1 MKPMATN
8 GYTPEELEAA
18 KDFLRKRLESEQS
31 MSADVERLLY
41 TYAGYLL
48 SALFAAKSDSDIED
62 LELLIQDLI
71 EQLIADCEL
80 LAVDEREDKRD
91 AILFYMAS
99 ERNGDTLEGRV
110 NKRCHTFYNEVFA
123 VYMAGELLG
132 LNEKSLL
139 SSIKANFEHPW
150 DNEVLIAVREKINR
164 GEIDADIADFEEP
177 HFGKG
182 VEISSLGA
190 LQTMLGY
197 AIADA
202 WTWWQHDKAKE
213 DGAFGYFV
221 LRGSSYPCQICD
233 DAAEVFYPIN
243 DTQHI
248 VPLHLNCKCYI
259 VYSYVDRI

>member
-48 SALFAAKSDSDIED
+48 SALFSDSSDED

-71 EQLIADCEL
+71 EQLLADCEL

-91 AILFYMAS
+91 AILLYMLG

-110 NKRCHTFYNEVFA
+110 NKRCHTLFNEVFA
-123 VYMAGELLG
+123 VYTAGKLLG
-132 LNEKSLL
+132 WDENSLL
-139 SSIKANFEHPW
+139 SSVKANFEHPW
-150 DNEVLIAVREKINR
+150 QNEVLVAVREKISR
-164 GEIDADIADFEEP
+164 GEIDADIEDFEEA
-177 HFGKG
+177 HYGKG

-202 WTWWQHDKAKE
+202 WTWWQYEDSKEKGAK
-213 DGAFGYFV
+213 GYFV
-221 LRGSSYPCQICD
+221 VRGSSYPCDICQSAADSFHPID
-233 DAAEVFYPIN
+233 DTE
-243 DTQHI
+243 HI
-248 VPLHLNCKCYI
+248 VPLHRHCVCYI
-259 VYSYVDRI
+259 VYSYVDRL

>member
-8 GYTPEELEAA
+8 SYTPEELEAA

-48 SALFAAKSDSDIED
+48 SALFSNESDED

-71 EQLIADCEL
+71 EQLLADCEL
-80 LAVDEREDKRD
+80 LAVDDREDKRD
-91 AILFYMAS
+91 AILLYMLG

-110 NKRCHTFYNEVFA
+110 NKRCHTLFNEVFA
-123 VYMAGELLG
+123 VYTAGKLLG
-132 LNEKSLL
+132 WDENSLL

-150 DNEVLIAVREKINR
+150 QNEVLVAVREKINR
-164 GEIDADIADFEEP
+164 GEIDADIEDFEEA
-177 HFGKG
+177 HYGKG

-202 WTWWQHDKAKE
+202 WTWWQYEDAKE
-213 DGAFGYFV
+213 NGAKGYFV
-221 LRGSSYPCQICD
+221 VRGSSYPCDICQSAADSFHPID
-233 DAAEVFYPIN
+233 DTE
-243 DTQHI
+243 HI
-248 VPLHLNCKCYI
+248 VPLHKNCKCYI
-259 VYSYVDRI
+259 VYSYVERI

>member
-48 SALFAAKSDSDIED
+48 SALFSNESDED

-71 EQLIADCEL
+71 EQLLADCEL

-91 AILFYMAS
+91 AILLYMLG

-110 NKRCHTFYNEVFA
+110 NKRCHTLFNEVFA
-123 VYMAGELLG
+123 VYTAGKLLG
-132 LNEKSLL
+132 WDENSLL
-139 SSIKANFEHPW
+139 SSVKANFEHPW
-150 DNEVLIAVREKINR
+150 QNEVLVAVREKINR
-164 GEIDADIADFEEP
+164 GEIDADIEDFEEA
-177 HFGKG
+177 HYGKG

-202 WTWWQHDKAKE
+202 WTWWQYEDSKEKGAK
-213 DGAFGYFV
+213 GYFV
-221 LRGSSYPCQICD
+221 VRGSSYPCDICQSAADSFHTID
-233 DAAEVFYPIN
+233 DTE
-243 DTQHI
+243 HI
-248 VPLHLNCKCYI
+248 VPLHRHCVCYI
-259 VYSYVDRI
+259 VYSYVDRL

>member
-48 SALFAAKSDSDIED
+48 SALFSDSSDED

-71 EQLIADCEL
+71 EQLLTDCEL

-91 AILFYMAS
+91 AILLYMLG

-110 NKRCHTFYNEVFA
+110 NKRCHTLFNEVFA
-123 VYMAGELLG
+123 VYTAGKLLG
-132 LNEKSLL
+132 WDENSLL

-150 DNEVLIAVREKINR
+150 QNEVLVAVREKINR
-164 GEIDADIADFEEP
+164 GEIDADIEDFEEA
-177 HFGKG
+177 HYGKG

-202 WTWWQHDKAKE
+202 WTWWQYEDSKEKSAK
-213 DGAFGYFV
+213 GYFV
-221 LRGSSYPCQICD
+221 VRGSSFPCDICD
-233 DAAEVFYPIN
+233 SHTGIFYPISDEDN
-243 DTQHI
+243 KPQYHAHCCCL
-248 VPLHLNCKCYI
+248 V
-259 VYSYVDRI
+259 VYSYVDRL

>member
-48 SALFAAKSDSDIED
+48 SALFSNASDEDI
-62 LELLIQDLI
+62 ELLIQDLI
-71 EQLIADCEL
+71 EQLMADCEM
-80 LAVDEREDKRD
+80 LAIDEREDKRD
-91 AILFYMAS
+91 AILLYMLG

-110 NKRCHTFYNEVFA
+110 NKRCHTFFDEVYA
-123 VYMAGELLG
+123 VYMAGKLVGWDET
-132 LNEKSLL
+132 SLL
-139 SSIKANFEHPW
+139 SSIKANTEHPW
-150 DNEVLIAVREKINR
+150 DNEVLVAVREKINR

-182 VEISSLGA
+182 VAISSKVA
-190 LQTMLGY
+190 LDTMLTY

-202 WTWWQHDKAKE
+202 WTWYQHEEAKE

-259 VYSYVDRI
+259 VYSYVERL

>member
-48 SALFAAKSDSDIED
+48 SALFSDSSDED

-71 EQLIADCEL
+71 EQLLTDCEL

-91 AILFYMAS
+91 AILLYMLG

-110 NKRCHTFYNEVFA
+110 NKRCHTLFNEVFA
-123 VYMAGELLG
+123 VYTAGKLLG
-132 LNEKSLL
+132 WDENSLL

-150 DNEVLIAVREKINR
+150 QNEVLVAVREKINR
-164 GEIDADIADFEEP
+164 GEIDADIEDFEEA
-177 HFGKG
+177 HYGKG

-202 WTWWQHDKAKE
+202 WTWWQYEESKEKGAK
-213 DGAFGYFV
+213 GYFV
-221 LRGSSYPCQICD
+221 VRGSSYPCDICQSAADSFHPID
-233 DAAEVFYPIN
+233 DTE
-243 DTQHI
+243 HI
-248 VPLHLNCKCYI
+248 VPLHRHCVCYI
-259 VYSYVDRI
+259 VYSYVDRL

>member
-48 SALFAAKSDSDIED
+48 SALFSNASDEDI
-62 LELLIQDLI
+62 ELLIQDLI
-71 EQLIADCEL
+71 EQLMADCEL
-80 LAVDEREDKRD
+80 LAIDEREDKRD
-91 AILFYMAS
+91 AILLYMLG

-110 NKRCHTFYNEVFA
+110 NKRCHTLFNEVFA
-123 VYMAGELLG
+123 VYTAGKLLG
-132 LNEKSLL
+132 WDETSLL

-150 DNEVLIAVREKINR
+150 DNEVLIALREKINR
-164 GEIDADIADFEEP
+164 GEIDADISDFEEA
-177 HFGKG
+177 HYGKG
-182 VEISSLGA
+182 IEISSLGA

-202 WTWWQHDKAKE
+202 WTWWQYEDAKE
-213 DGAFGYFV
+213 KGAKGYHV
-221 LRGSSYPCQICD
+221 VRGSSYPCDICNLHTGI
-233 DAAEVFYPIN
+233 FYPISDEEN
-243 DTQHI
+243 KPQYHAHCCCL
-248 VPLHLNCKCYI
+248 V

>member
-48 SALFAAKSDSDIED
+48 SALFSNASDEDI
-62 LELLIQDLI
+62 ELLIQDLI
-71 EQLIADCEL
+71 EQLMADCEM
-80 LAVDEREDKRD
+80 LAIDEREDKRD
-91 AILFYMAS
+91 AILLYMLG

-110 NKRCHTFYNEVFA
+110 NKRCHTFFNEVYA
-123 VYMAGELLG
+123 VYMAGKLVGWDET
-132 LNEKSLL
+132 SLL
-139 SSIKANFEHPW
+139 SSIKANIEHPW
-150 DNEVLIAVREKINR
+150 DNEVLVAVREKINR
-164 GEIDADIADFEEP
+164 GEISADVEAFEEP

-182 VEISSLGA
+182 VAISSKVA
-190 LQTMLGY
+190 LDTMLTY

-202 WTWWQHDKAKE
+202 WTWYHHEEAKE

-233 DAAEVFYPIN
+233 DAAEVFHSID
-243 DTQHI
+243 DTEHI

-259 VYSYVDRI
+259 VYSYVERL

>member
-41 TYAGYLL
+41 NYAGYLL
-48 SALFAAKSDSDIED
+48 SALFSDSSDED

-71 EQLIADCEL
+71 EQLLTDCEL

-91 AILFYMAS
+91 AILLYMLG

-110 NKRCHTFYNEVFA
+110 NKRCHTLFNEVFA
-123 VYMAGELLG
+123 VYTAGKLLG
-132 LNEKSLL
+132 WDENSLL

-150 DNEVLIAVREKINR
+150 QNEVLVAVREKINR
-164 GEIDADIADFEEP
+164 GEIDADIEDFEEA
-177 HFGKG
+177 HYGKG

-202 WTWWQHDKAKE
+202 WTWWQYEDSKEKGAK
-213 DGAFGYFV
+213 GYFV
-221 LRGSSYPCQICD
+221 VRGSSYPCDICNEAADSFHPID
-233 DAAEVFYPIN
+233 DTE
-243 DTQHI
+243 HI
-248 VPLHLNCKCYI
+248 VPLHKNCKCYI
-259 VYSYVDRI
+259 VYSYVERI

>member
-48 SALFAAKSDSDIED
+48 SALFSDSSDED

-71 EQLIADCEL
+71 EQLLADCEL

-91 AILFYMAS
+91 AILLYMLG

-110 NKRCHTFYNEVFA
+110 NKRCHTLFNEVFA
-123 VYMAGELLG
+123 VYTAGKLLG
-132 LNEKSLL
+132 WDENSLL
-139 SSIKANFEHPW
+139 SSVKANFEHPW
-150 DNEVLIAVREKINR
+150 QNEVLVAVREKINR
-164 GEIDADIADFEEP
+164 GEIDADIEDFEEA
-177 HFGKG
+177 HYGKG

-197 AIADA
+197 AIADV
-202 WTWWQHDKAKE
+202 WTWWQYEDSKEKGAK
-213 DGAFGYFV
+213 GYFV
-221 LRGSSYPCQICD
+221 VRGSSYPCDICQSAADSFHPID
-233 DAAEVFYPIN
+233 DTE
-243 DTQHI
+243 HI
-248 VPLHLNCKCYI
+248 VPLHKNCKCYI
-259 VYSYVDRI
+259 VYSYVERI

>member
-48 SALFAAKSDSDIED
+48 SALFSDSSDED

-71 EQLIADCEL
+71 EQLLADCEL

-91 AILFYMAS
+91 AILLYMLG

-110 NKRCHTFYNEVFA
+110 NKRCHTLFNEVFA
-123 VYMAGELLG
+123 VYTAGKLLG
-132 LNEKSLL
+132 WDENSLL

-150 DNEVLIAVREKINR
+150 QNEVLVAVREKINR
-164 GEIDADIADFEEP
+164 GQIDADIEDFEEA
-177 HFGKG
+177 HYGKG

-202 WTWWQHDKAKE
+202 WTWWQYEDSKEKGAK
-213 DGAFGYFV
+213 GYFV
-221 LRGSSYPCQICD
+221 VRGSSFPCDICD
-233 DAAEVFYPIN
+233 SHTGIFYPISDEDN
-243 DTQHI
+243 RPQYHAHCRCL
-248 VPLHLNCKCYI
+248 V
-259 VYSYVDRI
+259 VYSYIDRL

>member
-48 SALFAAKSDSDIED
+48 SALFAASSETDIED

-71 EQLIADCEL
+71 EQLMADCEL

-150 DNEVLIAVREKINR
+150 DNEVLVAVREKINR

-190 LQTMLGY
+190 LQTILGY

-202 WTWWQHDKAKE
+202 WTWWQYEDAKE
-213 DGAFGYFV
+213 NGAKGYHV
-221 LRGSSYPCQICD
+221 LRGSSYPCEICD
-233 DAAEVFYPIN
+233 SHTGIFYLISDEDNKP
-243 DTQHI
+243 QYHAHCCCL
-248 VPLHLNCKCYI
+248 V

>member
-48 SALFAAKSDSDIED
+48 SALFSNASDEDI
-62 LELLIQDLI
+62 ELLIQDLI
-71 EQLIADCEL
+71 EQLMADCEL
-80 LAVDEREDKRD
+80 LAIDEREDKRD
-91 AILFYMAS
+91 AILLYMLG

-110 NKRCHTFYNEVFA
+110 NKRCHTLFNEVFA
-123 VYMAGELLG
+123 VYTAGRLLG
-132 LNEKSLL
+132 WNETSLL

-150 DNEVLIAVREKINR
+150 QNEVLVAVREKINR
-164 GEIDADIADFEEP
+164 GEIDADISDFEEA
-177 HFGKG
+177 HYGKG
-182 VEISSLGA
+182 VEISSMGA

-202 WTWWQHDKAKE
+202 WTWWQYEDAKE
-213 DGAFGYFV
+213 KGAKGYHV
-221 LRGSSYPCQICD
+221 VRGSSYPCEICQSAADSFHLID
-233 DAAEVFYPIN
+233 DTE
-243 DTQHI
+243 HI
-248 VPLHLNCKCYI
+248 VPLHRHCVCYI

>member
-1 MKPMATN
+1 MQN
-8 GYTPEELEAA
+8 SYTPEELEAA
-18 KDFLRKRLESEQS
+18 KEFLRKRLESERS

-41 TYAGYLL
+41 VYAGYIL

-71 EQLIADCEL
+71 EQLIADCEM
-80 LAVDEREDKRD
+80 LAVDDREEKRD
-91 AILFYMAS
+91 KILLYIES

-110 NKRCHTFYNEVFA
+110 NKRCHTFYNEILA
-123 VYMAGELLG
+123 VYSAGKLLG
-132 LNEKSLL
+132 WDEKSLL
-139 SSIKANFEHPW
+139 SSIKANLDNPW
-150 DNEVLIAVREKINR
+150 QNEVLIAVREKINR
-164 GEIDADIADFEEP
+164 GEISADVEAFEEP

-182 VEISSLGA
+182 VAISSKVA
-190 LQTMLGY
+190 LDTMLTY

-202 WTWWQHDKAKE
+202 WTWYQHEKAKD

-259 VYSYVDRI
+259 VYSYVERL

>member
-48 SALFAAKSDSDIED
+48 SALFSDSSDED

-71 EQLIADCEL
+71 EQLLTDCEL

-91 AILFYMAS
+91 AILLYMLG

-110 NKRCHTFYNEVFA
+110 NKRCHTLFNEVFA
-123 VYMAGELLG
+123 VYTAGKLLG
-132 LNEKSLL
+132 WDENSLL

-150 DNEVLIAVREKINR
+150 QNEVLVAVREKINR
-164 GEIDADIADFEEP
+164 GEIDADIEDFEEA
-177 HFGKG
+177 HYGKG

-202 WTWWQHDKAKE
+202 WTWWQYEDSKEKGAK
-213 DGAFGYFV
+213 GYFV
-221 LRGSSYPCQICD
+221 VRGSSYPCDICQSAADSFHPID
-233 DAAEVFYPIN
+233 DTE
-243 DTQHI
+243 HI
-248 VPLHLNCKCYI
+248 VPLHKNCKCYI
-259 VYSYVDRI
+259 VYSYVERI

>member
-48 SALFAAKSDSDIED
+48 SALFSNASDEDI
-62 LELLIQDLI
+62 ELLIQDLI
-71 EQLIADCEL
+71 EQLIADCEM
-80 LAVDEREDKRD
+80 LAIDEREDKRD
-91 AILFYMAS
+91 AILLYMLG

-110 NKRCHTFYNEVFA
+110 NKRCHTFFNEVYA
-123 VYMAGELLG
+123 VYMAGKLVG
-132 LNEKSLL
+132 WNETSLL
-139 SSIKANFEHPW
+139 SSIKANIEHPW
-150 DNEVLIAVREKINR
+150 DNEVLVAVREKINR
-164 GEIDADIADFEEP
+164 GEISADMDDFIEP

-182 VEISSLGA
+182 TEISSKGA
-190 LQTMLGY
+190 LDKMLVY
-197 AIADA
+197 AVADA
-202 WTWWQHDKAKE
+202 WTWYQHEEAKE

-259 VYSYVDRI
+259 VYSYVERL